1 MNLGDDSFDDRYDN
15 ESIAESID
23 EDRRVSNNRWVSG
36 NDQAKTRQIE
46 PQRNWLAKLFNV
58 KPASK
63 MICFTLSKSR
73 ARAEIVRVLKE
84 WRRYGIRDV
93 QTDKARSLVF
103 ARVAN
108 KNCKFSRLKTISLC

>member
-1 MNLGDDSFDDRYDN
+1 MDSFDDRLDT
-15 ESIAESID
+15 ESITESLEEERRISNGRQVSSND
-23 EDRRVSNNRWVSG
+23 E
-36 NDQAKTRQIE
+36 AKTRQIE

-63 MICFTLSKSR
+63 LICFTVSKSR
-73 ARAEIVRVLKE
+73 ARVEIVKVLKE

-103 ARVAN
+103 ARVAK
-108 KNCKFSRLKTISLC
+108 KNCKLFYDESR